1 MSQSSRG
8 ELVVKSV
15 ATAVVATAIVETGLG
30 LSKSLAKQP
39 IVLFSLGLL
48 AGYFTHKYRKEII
61 TLASHTTEQSKDFIV
76 QQKNNISEM
85 LAEINGSGEEQ
96 KGDIE

>member
-1 MSQSSRG
+1 MSQSSKG
-8 ELVVKSV
+8 ELAVKSV

-39 IVLFSLGLL
+39 IILFGLGLV

-61 TLASHTTEQSKDFIV
+61 TLAGHTTEQSKDFIL
-76 QQKNNISEM
+76 QQKNNVSEL
-85 LAEINGSGEEQ
+85 LAEIQDN
-96 KGDIE
+96 K

>member
-1 MSQSSRG
+1 MSQSSKG

-15 ATAVVATAIVETGLG
+15 ATAVVATAIVETGLHF
-30 LSKSLAKQP
+30 SKTLAKQP
-39 IVLFSLGLL
+39 VVMFGLGLV

-76 QQKNNISEM
+76 QQKNNISE
-85 LAEINGSGEEQ
+85 LLTEIQSSGEQKEQ
-96 KGDIE
+96 PD